1 MILNQYIV
9 YNVAIIIVLEV
20 MQRNHDS
27 FINVMQRIHDSFIN
41 VMQRIHD
48 SFINLIQ
55 PFYFVNN
62 YFIDVFR

>member
-27 FINVMQRIHDSFIN
+27 SINVMQRNHDSFIN

-48 SFINLIQ
+48 SFFNLIQ
-55 PFYFVNN
+55 PF
-62 YFIDVFR
+62 

>member
-20 MQRNHDS
+20 MQR
-27 FINVMQRIHDSFIN
+27 IHDSSIN